1 MDTTPVLYIVGAY
14 ANLLWGLLYHVANEE
29 EKLIVCFTLAYRGG
43 SILGA
48 LLTGKQRSRKLESVT
63 VLVCSS
69 LYSCYYL

>member
-1 MDTTPVLYIVGAY
+1 M
-14 ANLLWGLLYHVANEE
+14 ANEE

-48 LLTGKQRSRKLESVT
+48 LLTGQQRSRKLESVT

-69 LYSCYYL
+69 LHTVETGLLALTRLYRA